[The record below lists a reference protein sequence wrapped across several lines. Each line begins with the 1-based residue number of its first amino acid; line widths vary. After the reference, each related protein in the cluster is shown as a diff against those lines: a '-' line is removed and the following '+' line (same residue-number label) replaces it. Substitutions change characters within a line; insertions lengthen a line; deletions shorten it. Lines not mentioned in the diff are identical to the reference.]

1 MCLFKNFHVLVKLID
16 GILLSLIWKLIMST
30 NVGQSLKISWYIVLM
45 EWILKEN
52 HRVATHGE
60 TEEPLT
66 LKNSISSLNYL
77 MALKF
82 KVFQA
87 HYVSYNW
94 PKFEDVM
101 MHSFGKTNFQSD
113 LPFKLPLTET
123 RLTWKSLPPS
133 QIIT

>member
-1 MCLFKNFHVLVKLID
+1 MGLFKNFHVLVKLID

-30 NVGQSLKISWYIVLM
+30 NVGQSLKISCYIVLM
-45 EWILKEN
+45 KWILKEN
-52 HRVATHGE
+52 HRVATDGE
-60 TEEPLT
+60 TDEPLT

-77 MALKF
+77 IALKF
-82 KVFQA
+82 SVFKA

-94 PKFEDVM
+94 AKFEDVIR
-101 MHSFGKTNFQSD
+101 HSFGKTNFQSD
-113 LPFKLPLTET
+113 LTFKLPLTET